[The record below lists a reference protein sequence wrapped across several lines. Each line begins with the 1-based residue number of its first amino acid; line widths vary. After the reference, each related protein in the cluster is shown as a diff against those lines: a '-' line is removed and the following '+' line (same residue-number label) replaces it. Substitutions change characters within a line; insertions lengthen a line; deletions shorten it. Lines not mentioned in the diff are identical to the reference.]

1 MRNNTSFN
9 KDGSTTRG
17 IPTRK
22 LCETPFEALQAE
34 GRHLKSCELH
44 FTLMSASKELVTEK
58 RACTQPLLFRH
69 SKSSPPGQSSVST
82 RGARE
87 PPPEASAVSGNA
99 TGSTT
104 TCCVAAVGAPG
115 QPAEDVL
122 ETFAEGRTTSWQ
134 GSSACEAEVVVVGG
148 SSVDE
153 AEAVVVGSFADEAEV
168 VGGSFADEAE
178 VVAVGSFAD
187 EAEVVGGSFADEAE
201 VVGGSFVAAAE
212 VGDSQVARNGPSS
225 PPLTSEELV

>member
-168 VGGSFADEAE
+168 V
-178 VVAVGSFAD
+178 AVGSFAD